1 MQATGLVT
9 SGFRILLINPPP
21 QVESVGAEIQSGEV
35 LGTPLSSL
43 VLGFSSGSVV
53 KNPPTNAG
61 DGDWTPGSRRSPGEG
76 NGNPLQ
82 YSCLGNPTERGAG
95 GLWSMGSQRAGH
107 NLAVKQQHRYNR
119 ILFSASFPLS
129 RSEW

>member
-1 MQATGLVT
+1 MRRPLNASHWAGDFRVQDFVDKPPTTG
-9 SGFRILLINPPP
+9 

-82 YSCLGNPTERGAG
+82 YSCLGNPTERGAWQATVHG
-95 GLWSMGSQRAGH
+95 VTKSCTQ
-107 NLAVKQQHRYNR
+107 
-119 ILFSASFPLS
+119 LS
-129 RSEW
+129 G